1 MPSFYE
7 YTKSAKDVKKFVCEE
22 KCREIALAF
31 DKFNAD
37 SGVYE
42 FFGKILLEVA
52 KDHYE
57 MNDESTAIFDLL
69 NEIDDLKKEKNKYK
83 DRYEILKE
91 KIWLGHFGDLE
102 DMIDELDEEDG
113 NN

>member
-1 MPSFYE
+1 MNE
-7 YTKSAKDVKKFVCEE
+7 TIVIKCGIKKNKHSRSSSNIFLQ
-22 KCREIALAF
+22 R
-31 DKFNAD
+31 DKNCQTN
-37 SGVYE
+37 
-42 FFGKILLEVA
+42 
-52 KDHYE
+52 E

-91 KIWLGHFGDLE
+91 KIWFGHFGDLE
-102 DMIDELDEEDG
+102 DMIDEWDEEDG